1 MSIEIRMK
9 ALLGE
14 KPTLREAT
22 EQVRKL
28 VDASAW
34 EVRQKR
40 LSVSKEL
47 TPKDV
52 EQLVAEVSGQDLKAA
67 MKKARQLGRDFHR
80 VWDSPNGRSAHESDD
95 DQFKALM
102 LPFESA
108 RKLLKHPEVDLS
120 HEAVRKFEAALKA
133 ESKLGSAWKAG
144 FTEMEKLYV
153 AAGRQRELD
162 IITASPKGVYHK
174 HDKLNGFWGVAGV
187 EQRLA
192 AETDPE
198 VRKGYE
204 NMLALMKAPLVY

>member
-52 EQLVAEVSGQDLKAA
+52 V
-67 MKKARQLGRDFHR
+67 
-80 VWDSPNGRSAHESDD
+80 
-95 DQFKALM
+95 QFVVGTKQ
-102 LPFESA
+102 S
-108 RKLLKHPEVDLS
+108 S
-120 HEAVRKFEAALKA
+120 
-133 ESKLGSAWKAG
+133 
-144 FTEMEKLYV
+144 
-153 AAGRQRELD
+153 
-162 IITASPKGVYHK
+162 
-174 HDKLNGFWGVAGV
+174 
-187 EQRLA
+187 
-192 AETDPE
+192 
-198 VRKGYE
+198 RKG
-204 NMLALMKAPLVY
+204 LR